1 MLFRTRSN
9 VLFKWDCYKKKQNTP
24 GGCLS
29 LIGRVLF
36 FRIANRRKL
45 EDDCLST
52 CSSLITEDSA
62 FPYFISLKSLLAF
75 AGYEKRRSVSV
86 HQAPLLSMLKV

>member
-9 VLFKWDCYKKKQNTP
+9 VLFKWDCHKKKQNTP

-29 LIGRVLF
+29 LTGRVLF

-45 EDDCLST
+45 EDDCLCRLCRSKDQ
-52 CSSLITEDSA
+52 CF
-62 FPYFISLKSLLAF
+62 FPPRLHRTDDAAEREVDDEIDDTGRA
-75 AGYEKRRSVSV
+75 EQHHNV
-86 HQAPLLSMLKV
+86 

>member
-29 LIGRVLF
+29 LTGRVLF
-36 FRIANRRKL
+36 FSELQTGGNWKMTVYA
-45 EDDCLST
+45 
-52 CSSLITEDSA
+52 
-62 FPYFISLKSLLAF
+62 AF
-75 AGYEKRRSVSV
+75 AGAKTSAFFRRACIERTMQLSVK
-86 HQAPLLSMLKV
+86 LMTK

>member
-9 VLFKWDCYKKKQNTP
+9 VLFKWDCYKKKQNAP

-29 LIGRVLF
+29 LTGRVLF
-36 FRIANRRKL
+36 FRIANRRKP

-75 AGYEKRRSVSV
+75 AGYEKKALGEYSPS
-86 HQAPLLSMLKV
+86 AFAFDA